1 MAPPNPKR
9 PPRPPRPPGQ
19 QASSDDPSEEL
30 PFDDDEVAPLQAD
43 DPRPQRVPQY
53 PAGPRKAKRRG
64 PGERSRSDRELTPR
78 YDWAMEYSDPGLT
91 PAFVYVERGPGAGQL
106 VPLRQGSITLGRSST
121 SDLRLQHA
129 SISRRHAQLTRR
141 GNVFMV
147 RDLGSQNG
155 TFVNRL
161 RIKGEVE
168 IKPGDELSLGNA
180 TLRLRGPGAG
190 PTASRTSLEPLLSR
204 TAKRPLNGVA
214 VAVAAAV
221 VGSAVAALIS
231 VVAMRMGE
239 RAPAR
244 TPAEGAPTKAP
255 GTPAA
260 PANDARETE
269 AAASAK
275 EASIVGEE
283 APAKAASPSA
293 TDAAPDVREH
303 AASGAGGATKLSA
316 ADVARGLRPGAP
328 ATVDGTTGAA
338 KVLSAS
344 DIARRVQSDQVS
356 PSASDIARRVQSSQ
370 SSPSTLDTAR
380 RGQSSQASPSA
391 SDIALGAHASTG
403 ATSRD
408 AEPGAREV
416 AKGAG
421 TANAGEPHPDASG
434 RGIAKTGE
442 PHPDA
447 SGAGLVIAA
456 SGRKALSSAEPS
468 GPPDERQRADILAR
482 YESGDV
488 AGALAQAKRANLT
501 PLVQQLTRF
510 QTAET
515 AARTAL
521 AQQDR
526 TRAIDALSAAVRA
539 DQELS
544 QGWSRQGVGLR
555 RQLAGLYVRTGQDA
569 VRAQRFADAR
579 AAFTAAL
586 QHDTD
591 NSEARSQLAALET
604 QAP

>member
-53 PAGPRKAKRRG
+53 PAGPRKVKRRG

-78 YDWAMEYSDPGLT
+78 YDWAKEYSDPGLT

-141 GNVFMV
+141 GNVFTV

-180 TLRLRGPGAG
+180 TLRLRGSGAG
-190 PTASRTSLEPLLSR
+190 PTESRTALDPLRPR
-204 TAKRPLNGVA
+204 TAKRRLNGVA

-221 VGSAVAALIS
+221 VGSAAAALIS
-231 VVAMRMGE
+231 VVAVRMGD
-239 RAPAR
+239 RTPAR
-244 TPAEGAPTKAP
+244 APAEGAPARDP
-255 GTPAA
+255 GPPVVPVKEAQ
-260 PANDARETE
+260 ETE
-269 AAASAK
+269 AAAPAK
-275 EASIVGEE
+275 EATVVEVE
-283 APAKAASPSA
+283 APEKGSNHGSP
-293 TDAAPDVREH
+293 
-303 AASGAGGATKLSA
+303 
-316 ADVARGLRPGAP
+316 
-328 ATVDGTTGAA
+328 GAA

-344 DIARRVQSDQVS
+344 DIARR
-356 PSASDIARRVQSSQ
+356 SQ
-370 SSPSTLDTAR
+370 S
-380 RGQSSQASPSA
+380 GQVPP
-391 SDIALGAHASTG
+391 STG
-403 ATSRD
+403 ATAKD
-408 AEPGAREV
+408 AA
-416 AKGAG
+416 
-421 TANAGEPHPDASG
+421 AGEPHPGASSVG
-434 RGIAKTGE
+434 Q
-442 PHPDA
+442 
-447 SGAGLVIAA
+447 VVAA
-456 SGRKALSSAEPS
+456 SGRKALPSTEPS
-468 GPPDERQRADILAR
+468 GAPDERQRADILAR

-488 AGALAQAKRANLT
+488 AGALAQAKRASLT

-510 QTAET
+510 QTAES

-526 TRAIDALSAAVRA
+526 PRALDALSAAVRA

-544 QGWSRQGVGLR
+544 QGWSRQGVSLR

-569 VRAQRFADAR
+569 VRAQRFSDAR
-579 AAFTAAL
+579 AAFTTAL
-586 QHDTD
+586 QYDAD
-591 NSEARSQLAALET
+591 NAEARTQLAALEAR
-604 QAP
+604 AP

>member
-64 PGERSRSDRELTPR
+64 PGERNRSDRELSPR

-106 VPLRQGSITLGRSST
+106 VPLHQGSITLGRSST

-141 GNVFMV
+141 GNAFTV

-168 IKPGDELSLGNA
+168 LQPGDELSLGNA
-180 TLRLRGPGAG
+180 TLRLRGSGAG
-190 PTASRTSLEPLLSR
+190 PTMSRTALDPLRPR
-204 TAKRPLNGVA
+204 TAKRRLNGVA

-221 VGSAVAALIS
+221 VGSAAAALIS
-231 VVAMRMGE
+231 MVAMRMGD
-239 RAPAR
+239 RTPAR
-244 TPAEGAPTKAP
+244 APAEGAPTQAP
-255 GTPAA
+255 GTPAT
-260 PANDARETE
+260 PAKEAQETE
-269 AAASAK
+269 AAAPAK
-275 EASIVGEE
+275 EATGVGGET
-283 APAKAASPSA
+283 PAKGSNDGSP
-293 TDAAPDVREH
+293 
-303 AASGAGGATKLSA
+303 
-316 ADVARGLRPGAP
+316 
-328 ATVDGTTGAA
+328 GAA

-344 DIARRVQSDQVS
+344 DIARRAPSGQLT
-356 PSASDIARRVQSSQ
+356 PSASDIARGLH
-370 SSPSTLDTAR
+370 P
-380 RGQSSQASPSA
+380 G
-391 SDIALGAHASTG
+391 TG
-403 ATSRD
+403 ATTKD
-408 AEPGAREV
+408 AAPSALGD
-416 AKGAG
+416 AKGTG
-421 TANAGEPHPDASG
+421 T
-434 RGIAKTGE
+434 AKTGE
-442 PHPDA
+442 SHPGA
-447 SGAGLVIAA
+447 SVVAA
-456 SGRKALSSAEPS
+456 SGRKTIPSTEPS
-468 GPPDERQRADILAR
+468 GAPDEGQRADILAR

-488 AGALAQAKRANLT
+488 TGALAQAKRANLA

-510 QTAET
+510 QTAEAT
-515 AARTAL
+515 ARAAL
-521 AQQDR
+521 VQQDR
-526 TRAIDALSAAVRA
+526 PQALDALSAAVRA

-544 QGWSRQGVGLR
+544 QGWSRQGASLR

-586 QHDTD
+586 QHDAD

>member
-64 PGERSRSDRELTPR
+64 PGERARSDRELSPR
-78 YDWAMEYSDPGLT
+78 YDWAKEYSDPGLT

-180 TLRLRGPGAG
+180 TLRLRGSGAG
-190 PTASRTSLEPLLSR
+190 PTMSRTSLDPLLPR
-204 TAKRPLNGVA
+204 MAKRRLNGVA

-231 VVAMRMGE
+231 VVAMRTAD
-239 RAPAR
+239 RNPAQA
-244 TPAEGAPTKAP
+244 PAEGTPARAP
-255 GTPAA
+255 GPPAA
-260 PANDARETE
+260 PAKEAQETG
-269 AAASAK
+269 AAAPAK
-275 EASIVGEE
+275 EAQETKAAAPAKQATSVGEE
-283 APAKAASPSA
+283 APAKGPN
-293 TDAAPDVREH
+293 H
-303 AASGAGGATKLSA
+303 
-316 ADVARGLRPGAP
+316 
-328 ATVDGTTGAA
+328 GTPGAA
-338 KVLSAS
+338 KVVSAS
-344 DIARRVQSDQVS
+344 DIARRAQAGQVT
-356 PSASDIARRVQSSQ
+356 PSASDIARGLHPGTGAMTR
-370 SSPSTLDTAR
+370 DTA
-380 RGQSSQASPSA
+380 PSA
-391 SDIALGAHASTG
+391 Q
-403 ATSRD
+403 
-408 AEPGAREV
+408 EV
-416 AKGAG
+416 AKGSGPAK
-421 TANAGEPHPDASG
+421 ASEPHTLS
-434 RGIAKTGE
+434 
-442 PHPDA
+442 
-447 SGAGLVIAA
+447 SSAGQVTSA
-456 SGRKALSSAEPS
+456 SGRKALPSIEPS
-468 GPPDERQRADILAR
+468 GPSDESKRADILAR
-482 YESGDV
+482 YENGDV

-510 QTAET
+510 QTADA

-521 AQQDR
+521 EQKDR
-526 TRAIDALSAAVRA
+526 PRALDALSAAVRA
-539 DQELS
+539 DKELS
-544 QGWSRQGVGLR
+544 QGWSRQGNSLR
-555 RQLAGLYVRTGQDA
+555 RQLVGLYVRTGQEA
-569 VRAQRFADAR
+569 VRAQRFDDAR

-586 QHDTD
+586 QHDAE
-591 NSEARSQLAALET
+591 NAEARAQLAALET

>member
-64 PGERSRSDRELTPR
+64 PGERTRSDRELSPR
-78 YDWAMEYSDPGLT
+78 YDWAKEYSDPGLT

-180 TLRLRGPGAG
+180 TLRLRGSGAG
-190 PTASRTSLEPLLSR
+190 PTVSR
-204 TAKRPLNGVA
+204 TAFDPLLPRMAKRRLNGVA

-231 VVAMRMGE
+231 VVAMRTADRNPA
-239 RAPAR
+239 RAPAEG
-244 TPAEGAPTKAP
+244 TPAQPPE
-255 GTPAA
+255 TPAA
-260 PANDARETE
+260 PAKEAQETK
-269 AAASAK
+269 AAAPAK
-275 EASIVGEE
+275 QATSVGEE
-283 APAKAASPSA
+283 APAKGPN
-293 TDAAPDVREH
+293 H
-303 AASGAGGATKLSA
+303 
-316 ADVARGLRPGAP
+316 
-328 ATVDGTTGAA
+328 GTPGAA
-338 KVLSAS
+338 KVVSAS
-344 DIARRVQSDQVS
+344 DIARRAQAGQVT
-356 PSASDIARRVQSSQ
+356 PSASDIARGLH
-370 SSPSTLDTAR
+370 P
-380 RGQSSQASPSA
+380 G
-391 SDIALGAHASTG
+391 TG
-403 ATSRD
+403 ATTRD
-408 AEPGAREV
+408 TAPSAQEV
-416 AKGAG
+416 AKGSG
-421 TANAGEPHPDASG
+421 TAKASEPHTLS
-434 RGIAKTGE
+434 
-442 PHPDA
+442 
-447 SGAGLVIAA
+447 SSAGQVTSA
-456 SGRKALSSAEPS
+456 SGRKALPSIEPS
-468 GPPDERQRADILAR
+468 GPPDESKRADILAR
-482 YESGDV
+482 YENGDV

-510 QTAET
+510 QTAEA

-521 AQQDR
+521 AQKDR
-526 TRAIDALSAAVRA
+526 PRALDALSAAVRA
-539 DQELS
+539 DKELS
-544 QGWSRQGVGLR
+544 QGWSRQGNSLR
-555 RQLAGLYVRTGQDA
+555 HQLVGLYVRTGQEA
-569 VRAQRFADAR
+569 VRAQRFDEAR
-579 AAFTAAL
+579 AAFNAAL
-586 QHDTD
+586 QYDAD
-591 NSEARSQLAALET
+591 NAEALSQLAALET

>member
-53 PAGPRKAKRRG
+53 PAGPRKQKRRG
-64 PGERSRSDRELTPR
+64 PGERSRSDRELSPR
-78 YDWAMEYSDPGLT
+78 YDWAKEYSDPGLT

-141 GNVFMV
+141 GNVFTV

-168 IKPGDELSLGNA
+168 LRPGDELSLGNA
-180 TLRLRGPGAG
+180 TLRLRGTGAG
-190 PTASRTSLEPLLSR
+190 PTLSRTSVDPAR
-204 TAKRPLNGVA
+204 PRAAKRPLSGVA

-231 VVAMRMGE
+231 VVAMRMAD

-244 TPAEGAPTKAP
+244 SPAEGAQAP
-255 GTPAA
+255 GTSADGAKETDAA
-260 PANDARETE
+260 GASKEAQAVHAE
-269 AAASAK
+269 AASGSGPREPVRSTA
-275 EASIVGEE
+275 EG
-283 APAKAASPSA
+283 ASPSA
-293 TDAAPDVREH
+293 
-303 AASGAGGATKLSA
+303 S
-316 ADVARGLRPGAP
+316 DVARGTRENAVSGAGEATVPSAVEVARGTRPGA
-328 ATVDGTTGAA
+328 AVTKDGSPGAA
-338 KVLSAS
+338 KSVSAS
-344 DIARRVQSDQVS
+344 DIARRAQSATPGASDIARKAQS
-356 PSASDIARRVQSSQ
+356 ATPSASDIARGMHSGTGAMTDAAPSATEVAQASAPHAGA
-370 SSPSTLDTAR
+370 PSTGHVA
-380 RGQSSQASPSA
+380 AA
-391 SDIALGAHASTG
+391 
-403 ATSRD
+403 
-408 AEPGAREV
+408 AE
-416 AKGAG
+416 
-421 TANAGEPHPDASG
+421 
-434 RGIAKTGE
+434 
-442 PHPDA
+442 
-447 SGAGLVIAA
+447 
-456 SGRKALSSAEPS
+456 RKALPS
-468 GPPDERQRADILAR
+468 TELSGAPDERQRADILAR

-488 AGALAQAKRANLT
+488 PGALAQAKRANLA

-510 QTAET
+510 QTAEST
-515 AARTAL
+515 ARAAL
-521 AQQDR
+521 AEKDSP
-526 TRAIDALSAAVRA
+526 RALDALSAAVRA

-544 QGWSRQGVGLR
+544 QGWSRQGVSLR

-569 VRAQRFADAR
+569 IRAQRFADAR

-586 QHDTD
+586 QYDAD
-591 NSEARSQLAALET
+591 NAEARSQLAALDAR
-604 QAP
+604 AP